1 MGEILTGK
9 CEKCGFIGQINRVD
23 EMLSFPCEC
32 HSPHHFILHDLCE
45 ECYNTFRDDPERMV
59 HFEVSVDTFNIFMKA
74 HAYYYPK
81 NPERKLSFKDLSP
94 EYFIRNRKAYIR
106 DVRDCW
112 GCATCLKICPLNA
125 ISMYLGAD
133 IGGDGTTMIVKPVG
147 NVLHWIFESPEGQ
160 KLFVDTDRT
169 KSNKY

>member
-1 MGEILTGK
+1 MSIKINPKE
-9 CEKCGFIGQINRVD
+9 CIGCRRCVD
-23 EMLSFPCEC
+23 ECPG
-32 HSPHHFILHDLCE
+32 
-45 ECYNTFRDDPERMV
+45 
-59 HFEVSVDTFNIFMKA
+59 
-74 HAYYYPK
+74 
-81 NPERKLSFKDLSP
+81 KLFAMD
-94 EYFIRNRKAYIR
+94 ENRKAYIR